1 MSLDAA
7 EMRMVGGSDVA
18 AICGVSP
25 YAGPLSVWLR
35 IVHGAQQPDN
45 AYTSRGRRLE
55 PVVLDWYREETGF
68 TQWSVDTVRLRDPSR
83 PHLRGSLD
91 ACVRA
96 PGGVRP
102 VEAKTAN
109 GEQARH
115 WGDEGTDAIPVQYI
129 TQAQFYLGFGRE
141 VGAVEDDVC
150 DVPAL
155 VAGDFRLYCVR
166 YDADLYG
173 ELLERVER
181 FWVDHVLTKKP
192 PEDAPLPRDLE
203 AVGWAFRRSD
213 GKAVDFASLPPET
226 QVTLEEY
233 LRAYQEESAASDRRA
248 LWEARAKL
256 ALGSAPGV
264 RGLPEALGFTSLSWK
279 AQPGKTAWK
288 RVAEALAK
296 QTGVNPEQLSALAA
310 ENTGEGSR
318 PFTPHKRRGMP

>member
-1 MSLDAA
+1 MALSDA
-7 EMRMVGGSDVA
+7 ERRMVGGSDVA
-18 AICGVSP
+18 SICGVSP

-45 AYTSRGRRLE
+45 VHTKRGRRLE
-55 PVVLDWYREETGF
+55 AAVLDWYHEETGF
-68 TQWSVDTVRLRDPSR
+68 TQWSVDVVRLRDASR

-115 WGDEGTDAIPVQYI
+115 WGEEGTDAIPVQYI

-155 VAGDFRLYCVR
+155 VAGDFRLYRVR

-192 PEDAPLPRDLE
+192 PEDAQLPRDLE
-203 AVGWAFRRSD
+203 AVGWAFRRSE

-233 LRAYQEESAASDRRA
+233 LRAYQEESAAADRRA

-256 ALGSAPGV
+256 ALGSVPGV
-264 RGLPEALGFTSLSWK
+264 RGLPRELGYSSLSWGEQ
-279 AQPGKTAWK
+279 AGKTAWK
-288 RVAEALAK
+288 RVAEELARRLSL
-296 QTGVNPEQLSALAA
+296 TPAQLSALAA

-318 PFTPHKRRGMP
+318 PFTPHKKRGA